1 MSSFLKNTGDIILDA
16 VLTDEGRR
24 RLSLGDGSFKIAKFG
39 LGDDEINY
47 GTYDATATTG
57 QEDVELMKTP
67 IFEAY
72 TNNASSMKSK
82 LITVEDNNLLYLP
95 VMVANTAIFPF
106 STANGYSG
114 SYFVPVFVS
123 DPTNTV
129 ANQTFSKL
137 TGSTDSTSILGTSAN
152 QGKIYVDQG
161 FNSSDTDKTKNLKTE
176 SVFLYESEYNV
187 IVDDR
192 LATLFTTDGTAIT
205 QKSVDD
211 DGMATYSFTE
221 NTSQNVVAQMP
232 PSTGNGNDSQSSLLG
247 TRGSR
252 LKFTVGDN
260 INLRANNI
268 LFTRLGS
275 TVTIGG
281 NTFKIIRSTIKVIGV
296 TTGYSLEIPVIFA
309 KYSV

>member
-1 MSSFLKNTGDIILDA
+1 
-16 VLTDEGRR
+16 
-24 RLSLGDGSFKIAKFG
+24 
-39 LGDDEINY
+39 
-47 GTYDATATTG
+47 
-57 QEDVELMKTP
+57 
-67 IFEAY
+67 
-72 TNNASSMKSK
+72 MKSK

-95 VMVANTAIFPF
+95 VMVVNTLIFPF
-106 STANGYSG
+106 VNATGYIG
-114 SYFVPVFVS
+114 NYFVPVFVPDS
-123 DPTNTV
+123 LGAD
-129 ANQTFSKL
+129 QTYSKL
-137 TGSTDSTSILGTSAN
+137 SGSLGNKDGILGTSAN
-152 QGKIYVDQG
+152 VGYKVYVDQG

-176 SVFLYESEYNV
+176 SVFLYESEYNI

-192 LATLFTTDGTAIT
+192 LATLFTTDGIAIT

-232 PSTGNGNDSQSSLLG
+232 PSTGNGADNLSSLLG

-260 INLRANNI
+260 INLRASNT

-281 NTFKIIRSTIKVIGV
+281 VTYRLIRSTIKVIGV

-309 KYSV
+309 KYISG

>member
-47 GTYDATATTG
+47 GTYDAAATTG

-95 VMVANTAIFPF
+95 VMVVNTELSKF
-106 STANGYSG
+106 SSFTGYTSN
-114 SYFVPVFVS
+114 YFVPVK
-123 DPTNTV
+123 V
-129 ANQTFSKL
+129 ADSTGADQTYNKL
-137 TGSTDSTSILGTSAN
+137 TGSLNSKDGILTVGMAGQSV
-152 QGKIYVDQG
+152 YVDQG
-161 FNSSDTDKTKNLKTE
+161 FNSTDTDKTKNLKEE

-192 LATLFTTDGTAIT
+192 LATLFTTTGAAIT

-221 NTSQNVVAQMP
+221 NTSQNIVSKMP
-232 PSTGNGNDSQSSLLG
+232 APSSNTDTNSSLLG

-252 LKFTVGDN
+252 LQFTVGDN
-260 INLRANNI
+260 INLRASNT

-281 NTFKIIRSTIKVIGV
+281 VTYRLIRSTIKVIGV

-309 KYSV
+309 KYISG